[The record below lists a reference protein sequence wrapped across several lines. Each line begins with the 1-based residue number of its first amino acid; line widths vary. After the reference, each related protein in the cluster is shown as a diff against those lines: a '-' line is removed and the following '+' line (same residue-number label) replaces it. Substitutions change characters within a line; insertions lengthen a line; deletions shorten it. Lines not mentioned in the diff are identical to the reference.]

1 MKKILL
7 SLITAAVLLS
17 CQSSRDIHYQF
28 VILFLLYRFRLY
40 II

>member
-17 CQSSRDIHYQF
+17 CQSSRDTSHKYTAITPE
-28 VILFLLYRFRLY
+28 
-40 II
+40 